1 MSETTG
7 PTRGSQFA
15 ITSRSFDEE
24 SGTAVFRYELDGTEF
39 SERIEFGEPV
49 DLAGF
54 AVPAHELDALLDACH
69 VAIGTSYF
77 KVSAPTTVRIDSP
90 VSPEVALLASH
101 LYDDGMREF
110 AFTNGLGVP
119 LTFDLE
125 VTVER
130 RTPRA
135 SVRAPKRSIVAPLGG
150 GKDSAAVLTLL
161 DDVVGLSVS
170 TTPIQRQMADA
181 AGISLIE
188 VGRHLDVGLADAS
201 AAGFNG
207 HVPVTA
213 INSTVSAL
221 AARLAGYGIVVMGNE
236 RSASEATRVV
246 DGIEVNHQYSK
257 SFDCEVLLRGAIA
270 LGGITY
276 FSLLRQLSEITIAG
290 IVAKSPML
298 RMNFLSCNRAFKRSR
313 AADEAQTW
321 CLECAKCLFTFLC
334 FTPYLSPDEARTI
347 FGGNPLERV
356 ELTED
361 VRDLWREDAKPFD
374 CVGERAESATA
385 LALLATLDV
394 WKDFPVVEALAGDAA
409 RTRDD
414 LDSDLDALLR
424 PEGPTLTTEPYGSRV
439 IAAAHDVAD
448 SRLA

>member
-1 MSETTG
+1 MNGTTG
-7 PTRGSQFA
+7 PLRGEQFTITTR
-15 ITSRSFDEE
+15 TFDPTT
-24 SGTAVFRYELDGTEF
+24 GTALFHYELDGTEF
-39 SERIEFGEPV
+39 VERIEFGAPSFE
-49 DLAGF
+49 
-54 AVPAHELDALLDACH
+54 VPTHELDALLDACH

-77 KVSAPTTVRIDSP
+77 KVSAPTTVRITER
-90 VSPEVALLASH
+90 VSPEVAVLANR

-110 AFTNGLGVP
+110 AYTNGLGVP
-119 LTFDLE
+119 LKFDLE

-130 RTPRA
+130 RTPTRTTP
-135 SVRAPKRSIVAPLGG
+135 APKTSIVAPLGG

-170 TTPIQRQMADA
+170 TTPIQRQMAA
-181 AGISLIE
+181 AAKIELIE
-188 VGRHLDVGLADAS
+188 VGRHLDAGLAAAS
-201 AAGFNG
+201 ADGFNG

-213 INSTVSAL
+213 INSTVSAV
-221 AARLAGYGIVVMGNE
+221 AARLAGYGTVVMGNE

-290 IVAKSPML
+290 IVATSPTL
-298 RMNFLSCNRAFKRSR
+298 RTNFLSCNRAFKRSR
-313 AADEAQTW
+313 AADEPQTW

-334 FTPYLSPDEARTI
+334 FTPYLSPDEARSI
-347 FGGNPLERV
+347 FGGNPLERA

-385 LALLATLDV
+385 LALLATLDE
-394 WKDFPVVEALAGDAA
+394 WKHFPVVQALAGDAA
-409 RTRDD
+409 QTRDQ
-414 LDSDLDALLR
+414 LSSNLDALLR

-439 IAAAHDVAD
+439 TAAAHDVAAR
-448 SRLA
+448 RLT